1 MELDTRFPGVVLR
14 VVLLTLLLTDEGNV
28 DLTEV
33 FVVVILVLLTENVYV
48 ILPSIFF
55 ERLMP

>member
-28 DLTEV
+28 DLTEA